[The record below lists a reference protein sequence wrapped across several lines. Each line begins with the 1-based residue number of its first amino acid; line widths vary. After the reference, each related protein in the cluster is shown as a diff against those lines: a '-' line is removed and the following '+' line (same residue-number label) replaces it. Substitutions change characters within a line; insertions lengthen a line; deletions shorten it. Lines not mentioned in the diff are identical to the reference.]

1 MRRNPVGGGG
11 SGNEAGSAGGTAG
24 VLNKNLNDFTC
35 LIRHQIFAIYSL
47 LWVGE
52 HMANHALAAVE
63 SALRERKLD
72 RTLTTALAPLERV
85 DPSSL
90 VPMDVAPLDACL
102 RGGLPRGQLSELAGP
117 RSSGRM
123 TLLLQM
129 MAAATARGEIVSLV
143 DTLDRLDVASAA
155 AAGVDLS
162 RLLWIRG
169 QENPI
174 DRALGRALK
183 ALNLVLQAGG
193 FGVVAID
200 LADVPLA
207 AIRQIPFNT
216 WMRVQRVIEGSD
228 TACVLLASEPLARSA
243 GGLTVT
249 LAGRATWDGASD
261 RSRRLSGIA
270 VRTRVVSPRKRID
283 GEAAVGA
290 LTIDA
295 TDRDLPIARQS
306 R

>member
-1 MRRNPVGGGG
+1 
-11 SGNEAGSAGGTAG
+11 
-24 VLNKNLNDFTC
+24 
-35 LIRHQIFAIYSL
+35 
-47 LWVGE
+47 
-52 HMANHALAAVE
+52 MANHALAAVE
-63 SALRERKLD
+63 SALRDRKLD

-85 DPSSL
+85 DPSAL

-102 RGGLPRGQLSELAGP
+102 RGGLPRGQLSELTGP

-123 TLLLQM
+123 TLLLRM
-129 MAAATARGEIVSLV
+129 MAAATARGEIVALV

-174 DRALGRALK
+174 DRALDRALK

-200 LADVPLA
+200 LADVSLT

-261 RSRRLSGIA
+261 RSRRLSGID

-290 LTIDA
+290 RTADA
-295 TDRDLPIARQS
+295 TDRDLSIARQS

>member
-1 MRRNPVGGGG
+1 
-11 SGNEAGSAGGTAG
+11 
-24 VLNKNLNDFTC
+24 
-35 LIRHQIFAIYSL
+35 
-47 LWVGE
+47 
-52 HMANHALAAVE
+52 MANHTLAAVE

-85 DPSSL
+85 DPSAL

-102 RGGLPRGQLSELAGP
+102 RGGLPRGHLSELAGP

-129 MAAATARGEIVSLV
+129 MAAATGRGEIVALV
-143 DTLDRLDVASAA
+143 DTLDRLDVTSAA

-169 QENPI
+169 QEITGRASPLGPAGPI
-174 DRALGRALK
+174 ERALDRALK

-249 LAGRATWDGASD
+249 LAGHATWDGASD

-290 LTIDA
+290 RTVDA

>member
-1 MRRNPVGGGG
+1 
-11 SGNEAGSAGGTAG
+11 
-24 VLNKNLNDFTC
+24 
-35 LIRHQIFAIYSL
+35 LIRHRIFAIYSL
-47 LWVGE
+47 LREGE
-52 HMANHALAAVE
+52 HMANQALAAVE
-63 SALRERKLD
+63 SALRDRKLD
-72 RTLTTALAPLERV
+72 RTLTTALAPLDRV
-85 DPSSL
+85 DPSAL

-102 RGGLPRGQLSELAGP
+102 RGGLPRGQLSELTGP

-123 TLLLQM
+123 TLLLRM
-129 MAAATARGEIVSLV
+129 MAAATARGEIVALV

-174 DRALGRALK
+174 DRALDRALK

-261 RSRRLSGIA
+261 RSRRLSGID

-283 GEAAVGA
+283 GEAAVSA
-290 LTIDA
+290 FTADA
-295 TDRDLPIARQS
+295 TDRDLPIARQP